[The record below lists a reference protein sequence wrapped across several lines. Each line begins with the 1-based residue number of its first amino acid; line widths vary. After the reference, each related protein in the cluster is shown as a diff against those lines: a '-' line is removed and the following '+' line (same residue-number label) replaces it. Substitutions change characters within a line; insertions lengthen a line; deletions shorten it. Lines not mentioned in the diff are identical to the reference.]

1 VKPGPN
7 GTPENGIYCGDCL
20 PLLRD
25 LPDGYIDAVVT
36 DPPYQVSLNADLCP
50 WDIWPDPAIWQELY
64 RVTKSGGF
72 LAFTIAPRVA
82 HERIP
87 DVLAAGWQVLE
98 VGFWIWGNGRP
109 VHVRRLKRSYDL
121 VYFLSKDTRLME
133 LDDAKCHYPSG
144 TISGNK
150 AGQAKRHSLTP
161 GRHFRSGSKR
171 FQDYQ
176 YSGQGNHPANV
187 ACLVGSDAL
196 APSRYELIFAVKRIN
211 RAGKTEERHPTGK
224 PIDLVGQIIKIVSV
238 TGDIIL
244 DPFMGRASTA
254 VAAVL
259 TGRQYLGFEAMTEE
273 VRLGRVRVRETQPPL
288 MIPA

>member
-1 VKPGPN
+1 MNIGPYQLGPN
-7 GTPENGIYCGDCL
+7 DTPENGIYCGDCL

-25 LPDGYIDAVVT
+25 LPDGCIDATVT
-36 DPPYQVSLNADLCP
+36 DPPYQVGLNADLCP
-50 WDIWPDPAIWQELY
+50 WDVWPDPAIWQELY
-64 RVTKSGGF
+64 RITKSGGF

-87 DVLAAGWQVLE
+87 DVLTAGWQVLE

-109 VHVRRLKRSYDL
+109 IHVRRLKRSYDL

-133 LDDAKCHYPSG
+133 LDDARGAYKGATQSGRVGGIKARPNGMSRHYQGGSRG
-144 TISGNK
+144 
-150 AGQAKRHSLTP
+150 AYEHGQH
-161 GRHFRSGSKR
+161 
-171 FQDYQ
+171 DY
-176 YSGQGNHPANV
+176 HPANV
-187 ACLVGSDAL
+187 ACPVGSA
-196 APSRYELIFAVKRIN
+196 AFGKSRYELIFAVKRIN
-211 RAGKTEERHPTGK
+211 RAGKTGERHPTGK
-224 PIDLVGQIIKIVSV
+224 PIDLVGQVIKIVSV
-238 TGDIIL
+238 AGDVIL

-288 MIPA
+288 F